1 MDLICIDLRHLR
13 LFEDTRRDL
22 TSQAWREVIQDVT
35 LTILSFL
42 EHSTYQL
49 VCFVS
54 GADVFYMFPQV
65 WIFEYVIFFKSRL
78 VEFEEED
85 ALAAMK
91 RRDEDIEKQLSEA
104 SAACPVTSCEVK
116 NEWMSEEWIEWIEND
131 RNLRQ
136 SQQSRCKLDQYI
148 DLWKTM

>member
-22 TSQAWREVIQDVT
+22 TSQAWREVMEDVN
-35 LTILSFL
+35 LTNLIISGTIRHTSLFVLFQVRMCSICFHKFESLNTSFFL
-42 EHSTYQL
+42 KYS
-49 VCFVS
+49 
-54 GADVFYMFPQV
+54 
-65 WIFEYVIFFKSRL
+65 L

-104 SAACPVTSCEVK
+104 SAACQVTSCELK
-116 NEWMSEEWIEWIEND
+116 NE
-131 RNLRQ
+131 
-136 SQQSRCKLDQYI
+136 
-148 DLWKTM
+148 